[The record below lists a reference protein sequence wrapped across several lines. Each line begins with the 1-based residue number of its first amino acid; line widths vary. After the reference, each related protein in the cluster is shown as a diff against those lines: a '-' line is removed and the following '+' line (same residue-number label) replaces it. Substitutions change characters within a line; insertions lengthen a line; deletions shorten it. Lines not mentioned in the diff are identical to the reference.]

1 MTDEQAQ
8 AAINA
13 AFPRVAGG
21 IRRVWWAALLDIHR
35 RFGTT
40 ADEFVANL
48 KKTRAESAAK
58 ERKVR
63 TAMRQKYGTGK
74 YRITA
79 ADEVHAYGAM
89 PNSGQYGWYLVGSV
103 DNVLIE
109 IENGWL

>member
-1 MTDEQAQ
+1 MTKFIITEKQDIQSA
-8 AAINA
+8 
-13 AFPRVAGG
+13 RAGEA
-21 IRRVWWAALLDIHR
+21 VEAKSL
-35 RFGTT
+35 
-40 ADEFVANL
+40 
-48 KKTRAESAAK
+48 SAAK

-63 TAMRQKYGTGK
+63 TALRQKYGTGK

-103 DNVLIE
+103 DSVLIE